1 VNRLMKSR
9 AMRSVRRFTALPLS
23 LLLLGGS
30 LIFLVAPAL
39 RMWTASAASDPVKY
53 EVSELRYQGWT
64 GQVLFPELAEDLGYL
79 APIHL
84 NWVGNT
90 ISGPQDIQSV
100 VTGDSDFGGA
110 FNGSIVKLIAAHAP
124 ITAVIASNG
133 ADKGT
138 YTGLY
143 VLDGSAIKGARDLI
157 GKKVGMNTL
166 GAYQEYLLTDYLL
179 RSGLTAGD
187 IKQITLVAAP
197 PVSLAQTLRQGRIDA
212 TFLSD
217 IIRDKAVAQGGIHP
231 LMTDFEVYGPFS
243 LASYVLTDKFIADK
257 PNTARKFVEATARA
271 IEWARTTPRPQVIA
285 RLEQITKRRQRAE
298 DPTLVDYWK
307 SPGVAG
313 RGGLI
318 SDQEFA
324 SYIDWYVRIGQ
335 LKPGEVKASDIYT
348 NRLNPFRDVAAK

>member
-1 VNRLMKSR
+1 VKWLMKSR
-9 AMRSVRRFTALPLS
+9 AVRSVKRFAALPLS
-23 LLLLGGS
+23 FLLLGAS
-30 LIFLVAPAL
+30 LIFIVAPTL
-39 RMWTASAASDPVKY
+39 RMWTASAASDPTKY

-79 APIHL
+79 APIRL
-84 NWVGNT
+84 KWVGNT

-100 VTGDSDFGGA
+100 VTGDTDFGGA

-124 ITAVIASNG
+124 IKAVIAYYG

-138 YTGLY
+138 FTGLY
-143 VLDGSAIKGARDLI
+143 VLDGSAINGVRDLA

-179 RSGLTAGD
+179 RSGLTAD
-187 IKQITLVAAP
+187 DVKEITLVAAP

-217 IIRDKAVAQGGIHP
+217 IVRDKAVAQGGLRP
-231 LMTDFEVYGPFS
+231 LVTDFEVYGPFS

-257 PNTARKFVEATARA
+257 PNAARKFVEATARA
-271 IEWARTTPRPQVIA
+271 IEWTRVNPRPQVIA
-285 RLEQITKRRQRAE
+285 RLEQITRKRQRAE
-298 DPTLVDYWK
+298 DPALVDYWK

-313 RGGLI
+313 RGGLMN
-318 SDQEFA
+318 DQEFA
-324 SYIDWYVRIGQ
+324 SYIDWYLRIGQ

-348 NRLNPFRDVAAK
+348 NRLNPFRDIAAK

>member
-1 VNRLMKSR
+1 
-9 AMRSVRRFTALPLS
+9 MRPIKRFLTLPV
-23 LLLLGGS
+23 LLFLIGGS

-39 RMWTASAASDPVKY
+39 RMLTASAASDDPAKY
-53 EVSELRYQGWT
+53 ELSELRYQGWT

-79 APIHL
+79 APIRL
-84 NWVGNT
+84 KWVGNT

-100 VTGDSDFGGA
+100 VTGDTDFGGA
-110 FNGSIVKLIAAHAP
+110 FNGSIAKLVAAHAP
-124 ITAVIASNG
+124 IKAVIAYYG
-133 ADKGT
+133 ADNGN

-143 VLDGSAIKGARDLI
+143 VLDDSTIKGARDLI

-179 RSGLTAGD
+179 RSGLTADD
-187 IKQITLVAAP
+187 IKEITLVAAP

-217 IIRDKAVAQGGIHP
+217 IIRDKAVEHGGLRP

-243 LASYVLTDKFIADK
+243 LASYVLTDKFIADQ
-257 PNTARKFVEATARA
+257 PNAAHKFVEATAKA
-271 IEWARTTPRPQVIA
+271 IEWARTTPRSQVIA
-285 RLEQITKRRQRAE
+285 RLEQITKNRLRAE

-313 RGGLI
+313 RGGLM
-318 SDQEFA
+318 SDHEFA
-324 SYIDWYVRIGQ
+324 SYIEWYVRIGR
-335 LKPGEVKASDIYT
+335 LKAGEIKASDVYT
-348 NRLNPFRDVAAK
+348 NRLNPFRDLAAK